1 MIFML
6 CDLQDLCDLSEWN
19 LCDLHDLL
27 LLTGIGF
34 LQYSAGRCVPEG
46 DFHACDLYIFTGWN
60 LYDEVDISNLCTLVR
75 TCRISV

>member
-34 LQYSAGRCVPEG
+34 LQYSAGVYLRG
-46 DFHACDLYIFTGWN
+46 IFMR
-60 LYDEVDISNLCTLVR
+60 VICTFLPGGIC
-75 TCRISV
+75 TMK